1 MSYEYFYGIES
12 ESFSFYRVPRLLV
25 TGEQYRQVSAE
36 AKLLY
41 GLLLDRMGLSARN
54 GWYDGENRV
63 YIYYTVEEICRDLN
77 CGHDKA
83 GKLLAELDS
92 KKGIGLIER
101 VKQGQGRP
109 TRIYVKR
116 FTGEAEPDCGQAG
129 HLKNRSLESGKSEVQ
144 TSENPRSGHRE
155 IRSADIEKSDAN
167 YTDNNYTE
175 FSYNYPS
182 INQGEYE
189 EKMEETKKQLDYP
202 LLAESYPNDD
212 PESLVELVCEVL
224 CSSMPSIRLGGENLP
239 MTRVRARYRRLRFEH
254 IAYVLDS
261 MRQSESRIHNIKAY
275 LLRALYD
282 APVTIGP
289 FYSNAVRC
297 DCADD

>member
-167 YTDNNYTE
+167 YTDNNYT
-175 FSYNYPS
+175 S
-182 INQGEYE
+182 INQTEYE
-189 EKMEETKKQLDYP
+189 EKMEETKNQLDYP

-239 MTRVRARYRRLRFEH
+239 MTRVKARYRRLRFEH

-261 MRQSESRIHNIKAY
+261 LRQSESRIHNIKAY

-282 APVTIGP
+282 APVTMGP

-297 DCADD
+297 DCAGD

>member
-1 MSYEYFYGIES
+1 MDYEYFYGPES

-25 TGEQYRQVSAE
+25 TGEEYRQVSVE

-41 GLLLDRMGLSARN
+41 GMLLDRMGLSARN

-63 YIYYTVEEICRDLN
+63 YIYYTIEEICRDFS

-92 KKGIGLIER
+92 RKGIGLIER
-101 VKQGQGRP
+101 VRQGQGRP
-109 TRIYVKR
+109 ARIYVKR
-116 FTGEAEPDCGQAG
+116 FAKGEHLREDKANEREGRGLDSRKAEVKASEKP
-129 HLKNRSLESGKSEVQ
+129 KS
-144 TSENPRSGHRE
+144 RHR
-155 IRSADIEKSDAN
+155 IFRGADIEKSDAI
-167 YTDNNYTE
+167 YTDNSYTE
-175 FSYNYPS
+175 FSYNNLS
-182 INQGEYE
+182 INQAESE
-189 EKMEETKKQLDYP
+189 EKMEETKRQLDYP

-239 MTRVRARYRRLRFEH
+239 MTRVKARYRRLRFEH

-261 MRQSESRIHNIKAY
+261 LRLSESRIHNIKAY

-297 DCADD
+297 DSAGD

>member
-12 ESFSFYRVPRLLV
+12 ESFLFYRVPRLLV

-129 HLKNRSLESGKSEVQ
+129 HLKNRSLESG
-144 TSENPRSGHRE
+144 
-155 IRSADIEKSDAN
+155 
-167 YTDNNYTE
+167 
-175 FSYNYPS
+175 
-182 INQGEYE
+182 
-189 EKMEETKKQLDYP
+189 
-202 LLAESYPNDD
+202 
-212 PESLVELVCEVL
+212 
-224 CSSMPSIRLGGENLP
+224 
-239 MTRVRARYRRLRFEH
+239 
-254 IAYVLDS
+254 
-261 MRQSESRIHNIKAY
+261 
-275 LLRALYD
+275 
-282 APVTIGP
+282 
-289 FYSNAVRC
+289 
-297 DCADD
+297 

>member
-92 KKGIGLIER
+92 KKGH
-101 VKQGQGRP
+101 RP
-109 TRIYVKR
+109 YRE
-116 FTGEAEPDCGQAG
+116 GEAGPGQTYPDICEALYRGGGAG
-129 HLKNRSLESGKSEVQ
+129 LRPSR
-144 TSENPRSGHRE
+144 TSEKP
-155 IRSADIEKSDAN
+155 KS
-167 YTDNNYTE
+167 
-175 FSYNYPS
+175 
-182 INQGEYE
+182 
-189 EKMEETKKQLDYP
+189 
-202 LLAESYPNDD
+202 
-212 PESLVELVCEVL
+212 
-224 CSSMPSIRLGGENLP
+224 
-239 MTRVRARYRRLRFEH
+239 
-254 IAYVLDS
+254 
-261 MRQSESRIHNIKAY
+261 
-275 LLRALYD
+275 
-282 APVTIGP
+282 
-289 FYSNAVRC
+289 
-297 DCADD
+297 

>member
-116 FTGEAEPDCGQAG
+116 FTGEAEPDCGQVG
-129 HLKNRSLESGKSEVQ
+129 QLKNRSHESGKSDVQ
-144 TSENPRSGHRE
+144 TSENPMSGHRE

-167 YTDNNYTE
+167 YTDNSYTE

-182 INQGEYE
+182 IHQGEYE
-189 EKMEETKKQLDYP
+189 EKMEETKSQLDYP

-239 MTRVRARYRRLRFEH
+239 MTRVKARYRRLRFEH

-261 MRQSESRIHNIKAY
+261 LRLSESRIHNIKAY

-282 APVTIGP
+282 APVTMGP
-289 FYSNAVRC
+289 FYSNAMRC
-297 DCADD
+297 DCAVD

>member
-189 EKMEETKKQLDYP
+189 EKMEETKNQLDYP

-212 PESLVELVCEVL
+212 PGI
-224 CSSMPSIRLGGENLP
+224 PGGAG
-239 MTRVRARYRRLRFEH
+239 VRGAVFFHAQHQTGRGEP
-254 IAYVLDS
+254 AND
-261 MRQSESRIHNIKAY
+261 QSQIPVPTA
-275 LLRALYD
+275 AL
-282 APVTIGP
+282 
-289 FYSNAVRC
+289 
-297 DCADD
+297 